1 MKKIQQENGTNS
13 SLGWR
18 WAVLYETKVG
28 GQGRLLYVGDDSFE
42 LQLKWWERANHD
54 KSQKKHVSG
63 RWPRMY
69 RSQELRKCF
78 AH

>member
-54 KSQKKHVSG
+54 KSQ
-63 RWPRMY
+63 
-69 RSQELRKCF
+69 
-78 AH
+78 